1 MSEYTHR
8 TIIVPAAFQQLA
20 QGLCAAAAEGDAG
33 AGMFTTALSATGAL
47 PATHYISSGQIY
59 EGLADLLPLT
69 TVAYE
74 EDDAA
79 ETTRPGNV
87 PVVEGLAAQAG
98 ITLPPGAIA
107 ALFDAIDVTELG
119 PWAAM
124 ARLGLAMVVAV
135 DAPTDTTAYM
145 PALP

>member
-1 MSEYTHR
+1 MSHCTLR

-33 AGMFTTALSATGAL
+33 KGMFTTGLSETGPE
-47 PATHYISSGQIY
+47 PATHYISSGPIY
-59 EGLADLLPLT
+59 ESLADLLPLT

-74 EDDAA
+74 EEGAA

-87 PVVEGLAAQAG
+87 DAVEAIATQAG
-98 ITLPPGAIA
+98 FTLPPGAIA

-124 ARLGLAMVVAV
+124 ARLDLKITQGML
-135 DAPTDTTAYM
+135 
-145 PALP
+145 

>member
-1 MSEYTHR
+1 MSQYTHR
-8 TIIVPAAFQQLA
+8 TIIVPAQFQQLA

-33 AGMFTTALSATGAL
+33 KGMFTTGLSETGTE

-74 EDDAA
+74 EEDAA

-87 PVVEGLAAQAG
+87 ETVEAIALQAG
-98 ITLPPGAIA
+98 FTLPPGTIA

-124 ARLGLAMVVAV
+124 ARMSLAITQG
-135 DAPTDTTAYM
+135 DIE
-145 PALP
+145 

>member
-33 AGMFTTALSATGAL
+33 EGMFTTGLSATGAL
-47 PATHYISSGQIY
+47 PATHYISSGPIY
-59 EGLADLLPLT
+59 ESLADLLPLT

-74 EDDAA
+74 EEDAA

-98 ITLPPGAIA
+98 ITLPPGTIA

-124 ARLGLAMVVAV
+124 ARMSLAIAQG
-135 DAPTDTTAYM
+135 DAE
-145 PALP
+145 

>member
-8 TIIVPAAFQQLA
+8 TIIVPAAFQYLA
-20 QGLCAAAAEGDAG
+20 QGLCEAAADGDAG
-33 AGMFTTALSATGAL
+33 KGMFTTGLSETGAE

-59 EGLADLLPLT
+59 ENLADLLPLT
-69 TVAYE
+69 TLAYE
-74 EDDAA
+74 EEDTT

-87 PVVEGLAAQAG
+87 ETVEAIAAQAG
-98 ITLPPGAIA
+98 FTLPPGTIA

-124 ARLGLAMVVAV
+124 ARLDLKITQGML
-135 DAPTDTTAYM
+135 
-145 PALP
+145 